1 MSVDDLRP
9 GEILGGRY
17 EIIEQLGQGGMARVY
32 RAHDPRL
39 GRDVAVKVLSAR
51 YAADPT
57 FVERFRREA
66 SAAAQLN
73 HLNIVQ
79 VFDRGEAGGTYFI
92 VMEHLP
98 GPDLKQVI
106 RRNGPMDPLEAVDN
120 ALQILAALAV
130 AHRNDVIHRDVKP
143 QNVLRSADG
152 TLKVTDFGI
161 ARAGAYSDVT
171 EAVSVIGTAQ
181 YLSPEQARGGEVTP
195 ASDCYSVGI
204 VLYEMLTGRVPFDG
218 ERPVVIAMK
227 QINEPPVDPRVYEPG
242 IPQPLEA
249 VVLKAL
255 AKRPSERYRTAEEF
269 TAALLNVRAAMD
281 GATGHTI
288 PMSALGASAADQT
301 RVMEAP
307 TQATRIQPPPPQRPG
322 PRPVPPEE
330 PPRRRSA
337 TPIVVALIVLLGLLA
352 VGAFALLNGGGGG
365 GDKVTIPDT
374 VIGLSAADAQ
384 SQLKGLGLESTTELT
399 ESSEEDRGNVVE
411 TVPGVGSEVDKGSTV
426 TLRIGGGPAAK
437 PVPNVVN
444 LKRADA
450 TAELRRNGFK
460 VKVQEE
466 FSDSV
471 AQDVVIRQ
479 NPPANDE
486 LAEGGTVTIFVSKGT
501 EKVKVP
507 DLRQKSVDDARKLLE
522 AQGLTLGGISQEP
535 STDFA
540 EGTIIRQ
547 TPAPTTNVDR
557 GTSVSVVI
565 AQKPEQI
572 QLPSVID
579 FDATTAR
586 DKLTSLGFEVLSE
599 GVNDSSPAG
608 TVVDQSPAP
617 DTFVEPGS
625 TVTITVSLGPAT
637 DTDPSLPSGTSPTIP
652 APQSPSP

>member
-66 SAAAQLN
+66 SAAARLN
-73 HLNIVQ
+73 HPNIVQ

-98 GPDLKQVI
+98 GPDLKQII
-106 RRNGPMDPLEAVDN
+106 RRDGAMDPVLAVDN
-120 ALQILAALAV
+120 ALQILAALAT

-143 QNVLRSADG
+143 QNVLRSHDG

-171 EAVSVIGTAQ
+171 EAGSVIGTAQ

-242 IPQPLEA
+242 IPEALEA

-255 AKRPSERYRTAEEF
+255 AKRPSERYRSAEEF
-269 TAALLNVRAAMD
+269 TQALLAVRATMD

-288 PMSALGASAADQT
+288 PMSALAGASADQT

-307 TQATRIQPPPPQRPG
+307 TQATRVQQPPQRPG
-322 PRPVPPEE
+322 PRPVPPAE
-330 PPRRRSA
+330 PPRGRSA

-352 VGAFALLNGGGGG
+352 VGAFALLSGGGGG
-365 GDKVTIPDT
+365 GEKVTIPDS
-374 VIGLSAADAQ
+374 VIGLSAAEAEAQ
-384 SQLKGLGLESTTELT
+384 LSALGLETTTELT
-399 ESSEEDRGNVVE
+399 ESTEEERGNVVE
-411 TVPGVGSEVDKGSTV
+411 TVPGVGTEVNEGDTV

-450 TAELRRNGFK
+450 IADLRREGFR
-460 VKVQEE
+460 VRVQEE

-471 AQDVVIRQ
+471 AQDVVIRT
-479 NPPANDE
+479 NPPAGDE

-501 EKVKVP
+501 EKVQVP
-507 DLRQKSVDDARKLLE
+507 DLRQKSLDEARALLE
-522 AQGLTLGGISQEP
+522 ERGLTVGGISEEP
-535 STDFA
+535 STQFA

-547 TPAPTTNVDR
+547 DPAPTTSVDR
-557 GTSVSVVI
+557 GTSVSVVL
-565 AQKPEQI
+565 AQEPEQI
-572 QLPSVID
+572 QVPSVID
-579 FDATTAR
+579 LDAATAR
-586 DKLTSLGFEVLSE
+586 DKLGAAGFEVLSE
-599 GVNDSSPAG
+599 GVNDDAPEG

-617 DTFVEPGS
+617 DTLVDPG
-625 TVTITVSLGPAT
+625 TTITITVSLGPAT
-637 DTDPSLPSGTSPTIP
+637 DTDPSLPSGTSPATVP

>member
-1 MSVDDLRP
+1 VSVDDLRP

-73 HLNIVQ
+73 HPNIVQ

-106 RRNGPMDPLEAVDN
+106 RRDGPMDPLMAVDN

-171 EAVSVIGTAQ
+171 EAGSVIGTAQ

-227 QINEPPVDPRVYEPG
+227 QINEPPVDPRVYEPD

-249 VVLKAL
+249 VVLKSL

-269 TAALLNVRAAMD
+269 TAALMNVRGTLE
-281 GATGHTI
+281 GATGQTI
-288 PMSALGASAADQT
+288 PMSALGGSAADQT
-301 RVMEAP
+301 RVMETP
-307 TQATRIQPPPPQRPG
+307 TQATRIQPPPQRPG
-322 PRPVPPEE
+322 PRPVPPDEP

-337 TPIVVALIVLLGLLA
+337 TPVVVALIVLLGLLA
-352 VGAFALLNGGGGG
+352 VAAFALFGNGGGD
-365 GDKVTIPDT
+365 GDKVTIPAG
-374 VIGLSAADAQ
+374 VIGLSAAEAQ
-384 SQLKGLGLESTTELT
+384 TQLTALGLESTTELKEST
-399 ESSEEDRGNVVE
+399 EEERGNVVE
-411 TVPGVGSEVDKGSTV
+411 TVPGVGREVEKGETV
-426 TLRIGGGPAAK
+426 VLRIGGGPAAK
-437 PVPNVVN
+437 PVPSVVN

-450 TAELRRNGFK
+450 IADLRRNGFK

-471 AQDVVIRQ
+471 AEDVVIRQ
-479 NPPANDE
+479 NPPAGDE

-507 DLRQKSVDDARKLLE
+507 DLRQKSLETARQLLNDA
-522 AQGLTLGGISQEP
+522 GLTLGGISEEP
-535 STDFA
+535 NSDFDA
-540 EGTIIRQ
+540 GTIIRQ
-547 TPAPTTNVDR
+547 NPGPTANVDR
-557 GTSVSVVI
+557 GTSVSVVV
-565 AQKPEQI
+565 AKQPDQI
-572 QLPSVID
+572 QVPSVID
-579 FDATTAR
+579 LDAVTAR
-586 DKLTSLGFEVLSE
+586 DKLTANGFEVVSE
-599 GVNDSSPAG
+599 GVNDDAPEG
-608 TVVDQSPAP
+608 TVVDQSPAA
-617 DTFVEPGS
+617 DTFVDPGAPI
-625 TVTITVSLGPAT
+625 TITVSLGPAT
-637 DTDPSLPSGTSPTIP
+637 DTDPSLPSGTTPTIP
-652 APQSPSP
+652 SPQVPSP